1 MDLSNKQVTIKSL
14 INNAVPEPETV
25 VTVTVYETVS
35 TGIKKNVGEY
45 DITLTGVLYYD
56 LQDPQLM
63 QAVLLQLA
71 EI

>member
-14 INNAVPEPETV
+14 INNAIPEPETV
-25 VTVTVYETVS
+25 VTVTIYEIVS
-35 TGIKKNVGEY
+35 TGIRKNVGEY
-45 DITLTGVLYYD
+45 DITLIGVLYYD

>member
-1 MDLSNKQVTIKSL
+1 MDLSNKQVAIKSL
-14 INNAVPEPETV
+14 INNAIPEPETV
-25 VTVTVYETVS
+25 VTVTIYEIVS
-35 TGIKKNVGEY
+35 TGIRKNVGEY

>member
-14 INNAVPEPETV
+14 INNSIPEPETV
-25 VTVTVYETVS
+25 VTVIIYEIVS

-45 DITLTGVLYYD
+45 DITLKSILYYD

>member
-14 INNAVPEPETV
+14 INNAIPEPETV
-25 VTVTVYETVS
+25 VTVTIYETVS
-35 TGIKKNVGEY
+35 TGIKKNIGEY

>member
-1 MDLSNKQVTIKSL
+1 MDLSNKHVTIKSL

-25 VTVTVYETVS
+25 VVVIIYELVS
-35 TGIKKNVGEY
+35 AGIRKNVGEY
-45 DITLTGVLYYD
+45 DITLKDALYYD

-63 QAVLLQLA
+63 QAVLTQLA

>member
-14 INNAVPEPETV
+14 INNSIPEPETV
-25 VTVTVYETVS
+25 VTVIIYEIVS

-63 QAVLLQLA
+63 QAVLQQLA

>member
-14 INNAVPEPETV
+14 INNAIPEPETV
-25 VTVTVYETVS
+25 VTVTIYEIVS

-45 DITLTGVLYYD
+45 DITLKSILYYD

-63 QAVLLQLA
+63 QAVLQQLA

>member
-14 INNAVPEPETV
+14 INNSIPEPETV
-25 VTVTVYETVS
+25 VTVTIYEIVS

-45 DITLTGVLYYD
+45 DITLHNVLYYD

-63 QAVLLQLA
+63 QAVLQQLA

>member
-14 INNAVPEPETV
+14 INNAIPEPETV
-25 VTVTVYETVS
+25 VTVTIYETVS
-35 TGIKKNVGEY
+35 TGIKKNIGEY
-45 DITLTGVLYYD
+45 DITLAGVLYYD

-63 QAVLLQLA
+63 QAVLAQLA

>member
-1 MDLSNKQVTIKSL
+1 MDLSNKQVAIKSL
-14 INNAVPEPETV
+14 INNAIPEPETV
-25 VTVTVYETVS
+25 VTVTIYEIVS
-35 TGIKKNVGEY
+35 TGIRKNVGEY
-45 DITLTGVLYYD
+45 DITLIGVLYYD

>member
-1 MDLSNKQVTIKSL
+1 MDLSNKQVAIKSL
-14 INNAVPEPETV
+14 INNAIPEPETV
-25 VTVTVYETVS
+25 VTVIIYEIVS
-35 TGIKKNVGEY
+35 TGIRKNVGEY

-56 LQDPQLM
+56 LQDPQLL

>member
-1 MDLSNKQVTIKSL
+1 MDLSNKHVTIKSL

-25 VTVTVYETVS
+25 VTVTIYELVS
-35 TGIKKNVGEY
+35 AGIKKNVGEY
-45 DITLTGVLYYD
+45 DITLPGALYYD

-63 QAVLLQLA
+63 QAVLQQLA